1 MIRCFLVLPF
11 PCYVSLAGFLFS
23 FSLTCSVPSRS
34 LPQNEIRS
42 KLSLLH
48 APQNETDRRSIIK
61 AELDALQ
68 ATQRDAKTD
77 RTKLFDTLKRTQE
90 SIAQKSKDVNAQ
102 RAKLPVKSAADA
114 ETRIAQLDRQIES
127 GTLKLIDEKKAL
139 AEISAL
145 RRAMGALAKVGAL
158 EEAIA
163 ADRERVEE
171 VRRQLDDPESKKVQ
185 ARWDELKREMD
196 GLREEGKKAWDERN
210 ALFERRNELQKQMVS
225 TRMWGLGRVLN
236 ASQDDLY
243 TKKKDLNQKH
253 RDAQD
258 A

>member
-1 MIRCFLVLPF
+1 M
-11 PCYVSLAGFLFS
+11 AAQ
-23 FSLTCSVPSRS
+23 T
-34 LPQNEIRS
+34 EIRS

-48 APQNETDRRSIIK
+48 APQNESDRRNVIK

-90 SIAQKSKDVNAQ
+90 GIAQKVKDVNAQ
-102 RAKLPVKSAADA
+102 RAKLPVKSSADA
-114 ETRIAQLDRQIES
+114 EARIGQLEGKIES

-145 RRAMGALAKVGAL
+145 KRAMGALAKVGAL
-158 EEAIA
+158 EESIA
-163 ADRERVEE
+163 ADREKVEE
-171 VRRQLDDPESKKVQ
+171 VKRQLDDPESKRVQ

-210 ALFERRNELQKQMVS
+210 ALFEKRNELQKQMVS
-225 TRMWGLGRVLN
+225 
-236 ASQDDLY
+236 
-243 TKKKDLNQKH
+243 
-253 RDAQD
+253 
-258 A
+258 